1 MDMNKKFLVTTSSII
16 LLLMTNLVKAGQAD
30 ILDAKALPSGD
41 GWRFTVS
48 IEHADTGWDH
58 YADAWRV
65 VTEEG
70 DLLGERTLMHPHEGE
85 QPFTRSL
92 DGVKIPKNINVVYI
106 EAHDSVHGWS
116 SQRVKINLR
125 GH

>member
-1 MDMNKKFLVTTSSII
+1 MDMNKKILLATSSIVVF
-16 LLLMTNLVKAGQAD
+16 LMVNLATAGQAD

-48 IEHADTGWDH
+48 IEHADSGWEH

-65 VTEEG
+65 VTENG
-70 DLLGERTLMHPHEGE
+70 DLLGERTLMHPHESE

-92 DGVKIPKNINVVYI
+92 DGVKIPKNIKVVYI
-106 EAHDSVHGWS
+106 EAHDSVHSWS
-116 SQRVKINLR
+116 SQRVKIDLGEN
-125 GH
+125 

>member
-1 MDMNKKFLVTTSSII
+1 MDMNKKILLATSSII
-16 LLLMTNLVKAGQAD
+16 LFLMVNLATAGQAD

-48 IEHADTGWDH
+48 IEHADSGWEH

-65 VTEEG
+65 VTENG
-70 DLLGERTLMHPHEGE
+70 DLLGERTLMHPHETE

-92 DGVKIPKNINVVYI
+92 DGVKIPKNIKVVYI
-106 EAHDSVHGWS
+106 EAHDSLHGWNP
-116 SQRVKINLR
+116 QRVKIDLPGN
-125 GH
+125 

>member
-1 MDMNKKFLVTTSSII
+1 MDMNKKILLATSSIVVF
-16 LLLMTNLVKAGQAD
+16 LMVNLATAGQAD

-48 IEHADTGWDH
+48 IEHADSGWEH

-65 VTEEG
+65 VTENG
-70 DLLGERTLMHPHEGE
+70 DLLGERTLMHPHESE

-92 DGVKIPKNINVVYI
+92 DGVKIPKNIKVVYI
-106 EAHDSVHGWS
+106 EAHDSLHGWN
-116 SQRVKINLR
+116 SQRVKIDLGEN
-125 GH
+125 

>member
-1 MDMNKKFLVTTSSII
+1 MEMNKKFLLATSSIV
-16 LLLMTNLVKAGQAD
+16 LLLIANLANAGQAD
-30 ILDAKALPSGD
+30 ILDAKAVRSGD

-92 DGVKIPKNINVVYI
+92 DGVKIPKNINIVYI

-116 SQRVKINLR
+116 SQRVKIVLR
-125 GH
+125 GN